1 MARTI
6 RVGDIGDYANSQM
19 EKLLRS
25 AVLET
30 ELLLKMASPVDTGR
44 FRASWATGENTAGSY
59 DGGEQQPATGQ
70 YKDATSP
77 PKDPSLERRISIG
90 YQSGQERIGNVYSV
104 HNNLPYAEPLANG
117 SSKQANAG
125 WVQGIA
131 KDVQGRVR
139 SRRTHRQGVMSS
151 TYNDIRAA
159 IEGRIATQMAI
170 APVYPVSYQNVPFT
184 PPNNTPWLQVFLR
197 LGDNNYATLLPTG
210 SAGFNRQNGTL
221 VVNVFT
227 PIGVGA
233 AANFTIAERIKD
245 LFDRAKFSSI
255 IFDPASGPAQ
265 VTPAAPEPYF
275 QTQLTAT
282 FEAYVD

>member
-6 RVGDIGDYANSQM
+6 RIGDIGDYANNQM
-19 EKLLRS
+19 EKLLRN

-90 YQSGQERIGNVYSV
+90 YQSGQERPGNIYSV

-117 SSKQANAG
+117 SSKQAAPG
-125 WVQGIA
+125 WVQGVA

-139 SRRTHRQGVMSS
+139 TAAD
-151 TYNDIRAA
+151 DI
-159 IEGRIATQMAI
+159 GRN
-170 APVYPVSYQNVPFT
+170 S
-184 PPNNTPWLQVFLR
+184 
-197 LGDNNYATLLPTG
+197 
-210 SAGFNRQNGTL
+210 
-221 VVNVFT
+221 
-227 PIGVGA
+227 
-233 AANFTIAERIKD
+233 
-245 LFDRAKFSSI
+245 
-255 IFDPASGPAQ
+255 
-265 VTPAAPEPYF
+265 
-275 QTQLTAT
+275 
-282 FEAYVD
+282 